1 MKYQEVFSGAWKI
14 VWKYKFLW
22 IFGILS
28 SCMRSGGGGG
38 SSGGSGG
45 GSSFMPHQGF
55 LASPALSVPGQV
67 NHWLLYL
74 IQTAN
79 NEPWIIVLLIMA
91 LFLFISAL
99 IVFSIF
105 AGTLG
110 RVGGARGSWLADE
123 GEVKPTFSL
132 VLKESIHYFWRVL
145 GLMLLVFVAIMMLGS
160 IIAFPI
166 MFLAVISG
174 GLLLLFLIPMLIP
187 IMLFSV
193 VVALGVKILIEEA
206 IVAIVGEDLSIFKAL
221 ERTWLLLREQPLP
234 QLVIGLIL
242 SIGEFVVSIVI
253 ALPLIIIFIPVLI
266 AFIFETKVAM
276 TIGAGMSGLSF
287 MLYIPLAIAAS
298 GILYAYMGAVWTLTF
313 RRLTGK
319 LAPEAA

>member
-1 MKYQEVFSGAWKI
+1 MKYEKVFSGAWKI

-28 SCMRSGGGGG
+28 SCMRSGGGS
-38 SSGGSGG
+38 SSGGSSGG
-45 GSSFMPHQGF
+45 GSSFIPPQGV
-55 LASPALSVPGQV
+55 LASPALDLPGQI

-74 IQTAN
+74 KQTAN

-110 RVGGARGSWLADE
+110 RVGVARGSWLADE

-132 VLKESIHYFWRVL
+132 VLKESMHYFWRVL

-166 MFLAVISG
+166 VILTAISG

-221 ERTWLLLREQPLP
+221 ERTWQLLREQPLP
-234 QLVIGLIL
+234 QLVIGLVL

-266 AFIFETKVAM
+266 ALIFETKVAM

-298 GILYAYMGAVWTLTF
+298 GILYAYMGTVWALTF

-319 LAPEAA
+319 LASEAA